1 MASSD
6 SDCHSEHTPA
16 SSCCQL
22 QQGPCRE
29 GPQDQSHPGRGPCC
43 QAQARKRVSR
53 QLVPRPQLGMK
64 AQHSTNLGST
74 GTPPTFPTPPPC
86 TPTPNVGNWLS
97 QIGHTQRGGHSLLPL
112 LLGIQR

>member
-1 MASSD
+1 
-6 SDCHSEHTPA
+6 
-16 SSCCQL
+16 
-22 QQGPCRE
+22 
-29 GPQDQSHPGRGPCC
+29 
-43 QAQARKRVSR
+43 
-53 QLVPRPQLGMK
+53 MK